1 MAISVSRFITNVFF
15 YDVFN
20 VKKQK
25 SFVQSLTRQKLKN
38 KLEKNALFHPLSC
51 IGAIL
56 VKQMSVYTHHKKLHY
71 QSFTHKEKNSVKF
84 EAERFL

>member
-1 MAISVSRFITNVFF
+1 MYLMSKR
-15 YDVFN
+15 
-20 VKKQK
+20 KKGLCRVLRDK
-25 SFVQSLTRQKLKN
+25 KLKN

-84 EAERFL
+84 EAERFLWIYFWKLLQCVVQKV